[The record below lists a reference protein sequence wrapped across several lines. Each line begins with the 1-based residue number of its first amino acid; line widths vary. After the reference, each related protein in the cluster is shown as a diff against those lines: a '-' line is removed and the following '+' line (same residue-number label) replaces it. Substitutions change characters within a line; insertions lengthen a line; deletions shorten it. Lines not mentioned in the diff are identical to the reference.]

1 MKGKNPETATEQV
14 KIINV
19 FFDSSVSILSLTG
32 CLSPPC
38 LPRVPSNSG
47 LVSNSDLVLLLS
59 VPASNVHSCQN
70 QCVFFCK
77 SSHCLFH
84 RYRVCLVDCVYL
96 IRSLYSWW
104 EGFGSSFL
112 ATLPLDFYL
121 WFYLH
126 LCMWAIH
133 RCLLLRLPCRTWVCP
148 SEGWVWRWHSCLS
161 CRGPGSIRYL

>member
-1 MKGKNPETATEQV
+1 MDLRALIKLTTTTIEEKKREREKMKGKNPETATEQV

-70 QCVFFCK
+70 
-77 SSHCLFH
+77 
-84 RYRVCLVDCVYL
+84 
-96 IRSLYSWW
+96 
-104 EGFGSSFL
+104 
-112 ATLPLDFYL
+112 
-121 WFYLH
+121 
-126 LCMWAIH
+126 
-133 RCLLLRLPCRTWVCP
+133 
-148 SEGWVWRWHSCLS
+148 
-161 CRGPGSIRYL
+161 